1 MKLTMKVIGFVLT
14 AAVLSLVFTGVTNW
28 IVFNFLDV
36 IGIPEYGHFLL
47 TQIGLALVETL
58 TCLVIIDDAANAI
71 GLAQEVEDIHLRRKG
86 KGLQQDELL
95 LQTGRQRPKRG
106 LHAYQQQF

>member
-71 GLAQEVEDIHLRRKG
+71 GLAQEVEDEIERREIFG
-86 KGLQQDELL
+86 KL
-95 LQTGRQRPKRG
+95 
-106 LHAYQQQF
+106 